1 MLFKDVMVDEGLKKQ
16 LVMLAD
22 ENRISH
28 AQLFLGKKGT
38 HSFALAVAF
47 AQYISCSDRHD
58 GDSCGKCPSCLM
70 FEKLQHPDLHL
81 IFPNCTTKEVKNEP
95 DSKQFMSQFRDF
107 VFAHNYHIDFD
118 DWVKEMQSE
127 NKQISI
133 NIRDCSSIIQQNNI
147 RSYQGGYKIYILWK
161 AEKLHYTA
169 APKLLK
175 TLEEPENKTLFLL
188 LAESSDQILP
198 TILSR
203 TQLVKIPPLK
213 ENVIRQHLVNDE
225 HIDEKVAADFAA
237 ISEGSYTKALG
248 LIKKQDE
255 LHHLLKQYDNLL
267 KSLNAYV
274 TNADLTAMNYLE
286 IQNMFGEIIKEGREK
301 QKQFINY
308 LSRMFRNE
316 LLLHQKSEHLVKAM
330 AAEHEI
336 LERYKILFTVK
347 NAAPLLNEC
356 NRALYHIE
364 RNVSAKLIFTDLY
377 FKIAAAFAKR

>member
-1 MLFKDVMVDEGLKKQ
+1 
-16 LVMLAD
+16 
-22 ENRISH
+22 
-28 AQLFLGKKGT
+28 
-38 HSFALAVAF
+38 
-47 AQYISCSDRHD
+47 
-58 GDSCGKCPSCLM
+58 
-70 FEKLQHPDLHL
+70 
-81 IFPNCTTKEVKNEP
+81 
-95 DSKQFMSQFRDF
+95 MSQFRDF

-133 NIRDCSSIIQQNNI
+133 NIRDCSNIIQQNDI
-147 RSYQGGYKIYILWK
+147 RSYQGGYKIYILWM
-161 AEKLHYTA
+161 AEKLHHTA

-213 ENVIRQHLVNDE
+213 ENFIRQHLVNDE

-237 ISEGSYTKALG
+237 ISEGSYTKALS

-286 IQNMFGEIIKEGREK
+286 IQNMFGEIIKEGRES

-316 LLLHQKSEHLVKAM
+316 LLLHQKSEHLVKAT

-364 RNVSAKLIFTDLY
+364 RNVSAKMIFTDLY
-377 FKIAAAFAKR
+377 FKMAAAFAKR